1 MSANK
6 ECYRELIGLLDDLSP
21 TYIYSLLDGCM
32 YDLILVADQLESTE
46 GLAGKYIALKQL
58 RDMFGQPL
66 LCDQSKKS
74 A

>member
-1 MSANK
+1 MTK
-6 ECYRELIGLLDDLSP
+6 DQECYYELIGLLEDLSP
-21 TYIYSLLDGCM
+21 TYVYSLLDGCM

-58 RDMFGQPL
+58 RDMFGEKPK
-66 LCDQSKKS
+66 QS